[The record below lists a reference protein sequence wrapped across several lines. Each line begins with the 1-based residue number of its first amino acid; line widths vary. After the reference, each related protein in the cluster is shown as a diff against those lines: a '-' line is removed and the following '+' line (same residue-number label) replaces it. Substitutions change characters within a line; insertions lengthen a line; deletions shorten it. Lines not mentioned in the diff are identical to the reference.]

1 MQEKVEKLVTN
12 NLGLVRYVAKQF
24 SSSNVDFDDLV
35 SEGTMGLI
43 KAASSFDETKNVKF
57 STYSSFPISLY
68 LP

>member
-43 KAASSFDETKNVKF
+43 KAASSFDETKMLNFQLIHHSV
-57 STYSSFPISLY
+57 
-68 LP
+68 

>member
-43 KAASSFDETKNVKF
+43 KQHLHLMKQKMLNFQLIHHSV
-57 STYSSFPISLY
+57 
-68 LP
+68 